1 MKVKSIVLSLAML
14 VSFSSLAS
22 FEECQITNGAVGFCG
37 SWAQKESYP
46 VKQADGTYLD
56 CRITN
61 GDVGFCGAWS
71 QEKDFPVKQS
81 DGTYDSCN
89 ITNGSV
95 GFCGAWYNGTAIIE
109 K

>member
-1 MKVKSIVLSLAML
+1 MKLKSIVLSLAML

-22 FEECQITNGAVGFCG
+22 FEECHISNGTVGFCG

-46 VKQADGTYLD
+46 VRQDNGEYLD

-61 GDVGFCGAWS
+61 GVVGFCGSWS
-71 QEKDFPVKQS
+71 QEKAFPVLQE
-81 DGTYDSCN
+81 DGTYESCS
-89 ITNGSV
+89 ITNGTV
-95 GFCGAWYNGTAIIE
+95 GFCGSWYNGTAVIE